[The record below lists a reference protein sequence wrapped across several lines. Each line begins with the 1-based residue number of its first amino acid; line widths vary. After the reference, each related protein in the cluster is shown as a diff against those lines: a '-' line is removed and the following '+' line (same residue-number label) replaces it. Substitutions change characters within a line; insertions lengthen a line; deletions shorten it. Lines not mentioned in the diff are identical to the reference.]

1 MNTEELKNMIQLY
14 FDGELEKNKEPLL
27 FTSLSQD
34 AEARD
39 YFKSMNLLRNTVKGT
54 EEEFPQEL
62 EERIFYSLK
71 KEEVKNKSSF
81 FNLPIT
87 RIISYSIAVILIIIN
102 IYLIGQIDSYSDK
115 VSAVQTVVQNQNQM
129 IELLFNSLPATEVKA
144 VKTNNHVLNW
154 RGWNENAD
162 FHSISFSFYC
172 GV

>member
-144 VKTNNHVLNW
+144 VKTSNHVLN
-154 RGWNENAD
+154 
-162 FHSISFSFYC
+162 
-172 GV
+172 

>member
-87 RIISYSIAVILIIIN
+87 RIISYSIAVMQQRL
-102 IYLIGQIDSYSDK
+102 K
-115 VSAVQTVVQNQNQM
+115 
-129 IELLFNSLPATEVKA
+129 
-144 VKTNNHVLNW
+144 
-154 RGWNENAD
+154 R
-162 FHSISFSFYC
+162 
-172 GV
+172 